1 MLLTSSKKTD
11 FVNPI
16 DKPSQEFKD
25 LLKPCINTTEK
36 TTANASDDYES
47 CLRVLESRVTALE
60 EENKQLKEALKMPTY
75 AGVTAVAP
83 QAEPAA
89 SDGAQPLPPPQGA
102 PQARGAQGLQ
112 ARQGEPSA
120 FLYAQ
125 GVANWSLLD
134 NPRSQFLQWRSLS
147 SVLGCGCPDCGK
159 GFAQKCSF
167 RTPMKRVH
175 RELE

>member
-1 MLLTSSKKTD
+1 MLPTSSKKTD

-134 NPRSQFLQWRSLS
+134 NMTPTETSMKSTSPIEIDFWVVDVQTVEKDLSKNVVLEPR
-147 SVLGCGCPDCGK
+147 
-159 GFAQKCSF
+159 
-167 RTPMKRVH
+167 
-175 RELE
+175 

>member
-1 MLLTSSKKTD
+1 M
-11 FVNPI
+11 
-16 DKPSQEFKD
+16 
-25 LLKPCINTTEK
+25 
-36 TTANASDDYES
+36 
-47 CLRVLESRVTALE
+47 TALE

-125 GVANWSLLD
+125 GVAKWSSLD
-134 NPRSQFLQWRSLS
+134 NLTPTETSKKLTSPTEIIVIDFWVVDVQTVEKDLPKNEVLEPR
-147 SVLGCGCPDCGK
+147 
-159 GFAQKCSF
+159 
-167 RTPMKRVH
+167 
-175 RELE
+175 